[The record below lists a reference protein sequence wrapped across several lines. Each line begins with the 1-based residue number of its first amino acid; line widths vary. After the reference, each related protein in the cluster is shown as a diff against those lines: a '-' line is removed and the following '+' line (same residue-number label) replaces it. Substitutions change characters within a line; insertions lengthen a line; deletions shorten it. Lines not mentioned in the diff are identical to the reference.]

1 MYARVSLSLLW
12 ISTSF
17 FELSLC
23 VRAFSLSEVASGVTI
38 VEWRR
43 VDCVWAAAIDR
54 ALNFTSARVNSA
66 QFYPLSPAARSLLPT
81 GRAFRFPIRLVFEP
95 SQFCARATV
104 C

>member
-1 MYARVSLSLLW
+1 M
-12 ISTSF
+12 
-17 FELSLC
+17 C
-23 VRAFSLSEVASGVTI
+23 AFSLSEVASGVTI

-81 GRAFRFPIRLVFEP
+81 GRAFRRSASF
-95 SQFCARATV
+95 
-104 C
+104 